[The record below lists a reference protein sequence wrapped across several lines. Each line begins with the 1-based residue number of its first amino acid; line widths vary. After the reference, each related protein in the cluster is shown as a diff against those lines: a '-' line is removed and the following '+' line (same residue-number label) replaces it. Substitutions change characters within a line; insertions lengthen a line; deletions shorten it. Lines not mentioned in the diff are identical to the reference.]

1 MFGHVHYNVFK
12 TFSNHMNVIQPI
24 SVLAGVALGFLL
36 MFVHEILHAVV
47 YPKSAKVTIGN
58 LKNKFLF
65 VVLTSYP
72 LKRGRFILMCLLP
85 FVSRIIPLIIFICSS
100 PRSLVLNGIMFGAAF
115 LGMVSPY
122 PDVYNVIIVLKQ
134 TEKHDYIMFY
144 EDDMYCIPN
153 RS

>member
-1 MFGHVHYNVFK
+1 
-12 TFSNHMNVIQPI
+12 MNVIQPI
-24 SVLAGVALGFLL
+24 FILAGVILGFLL
-36 MFVHEILHAVV
+36 LFVHEILHAVV

-65 VVLTSYP
+65 VVLASYP

-85 FVSRIIPLIIFICSS
+85 FVLGIIPLIIFICSS

-134 TEKHDYIMFY
+134 TKKHDYIMFY